1 MNGVRLSTQSTSAAA
16 KQQNLE
22 GTILLSVVCMPYT
35 QWSSQVAVGPAIHRY
50 STFRFPPPVYHGS
63 QLGLD
68 KAVGFG
74 EASTTRPSWC
84 PSCVCRALFQA
95 APLRCSAVP
104 VVQSLLHMIVC
115 VTWLQVLAG
124 ALHPLW
130 PVPCTHVLPLRCPV
144 QKPGWSSSL
153 LQASTCSLKIGA
165 RVDRNGLSSLPD
177 IVGVSAAGLLASWC
191 KSAYSIAWQLSR
203 WILSF

>member
-1 MNGVRLSTQSTSAAA
+1 M
-16 KQQNLE
+16 
-22 GTILLSVVCMPYT
+22 
-35 QWSSQVAVGPAIHRY
+35 
-50 STFRFPPPVYHGS
+50 YHES
-63 QLGLD
+63 ELGLD

-74 EASTTRPSWC
+74 EASTTRSSLAPFL
-84 PSCVCRALFQA
+84 CVPGTIQA

-104 VVQSLLHMIVC
+104 VVQSLLHMMVC

-130 PVPCTHVLPLRCPV
+130 PVRCTHVLLVRCPV

-177 IVGVSAAGLLASWC
+177 IGVSAAGWLASWC
-191 KSAYSIAWQLSR
+191 KSVYSIA
-203 WILSF
+203 